1 MTRIAIIQGHP
12 DPSPDRYCRALA
24 SAYAD
29 GARDARHEV
38 RIVDVAK
45 IDFPLLRTRADFET
59 GSPPPSIAEAQ
70 ATIAWAEHVVIIFPL
85 WLGDVPA
92 LLKGF
97 LEQVLRPGFAFR
109 YRKKGMP
116 EKLMRGRSAR
126 LVVTMGMPGFFYE
139 WFFRAHSVKSLERN
153 ILGFVGFG
161 PVRRT
166 IMGMV
171 ESDDRGRNVKWLA
184 RMHELGMQAR

>member
-1 MTRIAIIQGHP
+1 MPI
-12 DPSPDRYCRALA
+12 SRAA
-24 SAYAD
+24 S
-29 GARDARHEV
+29 RRH
-38 RIVDVAK
+38 RS
-45 IDFPLLRTRADFET
+45 R
-59 GSPPPSIAEAQ
+59 EAQ
-70 ATIAWAEHVVIIFPL
+70 ATIAWAEHVVIVFPL

-109 YRKKGMP
+109 YREKGMP
-116 EKLMRGRSAR
+116 EKLMRGRSVR
-126 LVVTMGMPGFFYE
+126 IVVTMGMPGFFYKL
-139 WFFRAHSVKSLERN
+139 FFRAHSVKSLERN

-161 PVRRT
+161 PVRHT

-171 ESDDRGRNVKWLA
+171 ESADHKRNEEWLA